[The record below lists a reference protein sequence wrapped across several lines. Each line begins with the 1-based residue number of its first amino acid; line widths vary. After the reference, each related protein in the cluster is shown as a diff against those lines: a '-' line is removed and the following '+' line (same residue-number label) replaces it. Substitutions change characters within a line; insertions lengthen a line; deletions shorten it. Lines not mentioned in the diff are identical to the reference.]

1 MTGDDP
7 IATGQAVK
15 RTEALLRD
23 ARAVRRRPPSDLR
36 AGCHPGTRTEV
47 GPGNVVRS
55 AESVGWSAE
64 PGVPLA

>member
-55 AESVGWSAE
+55 S
-64 PGVPLA
+64 